1 MGGYAMPRVEFVEK
15 TIFKK
20 ENLDVKFY
28 KDGKDVRGDASVPKN
43 YQGER
48 MTKNVASVSHF
59 IDKLKTQY
67 PGYDFIVFDGN
78 GKKVRGN
85 TLLGNVRDSYTD
97 LDDE

>member
-1 MGGYAMPRVEFVEK
+1 MPRVEFVEK

-43 YQGER
+43 YKAER
-48 MTKNVASVSHF
+48 MTKNSANVTQF
-59 IDKLKTQY
+59 IEKLKTQY
-67 PGYDFIVFDGN
+67 AGYEFAVFDGN

-85 TLLGNVRDSYTD
+85 TLLGNVRDSYS
-97 LDDE
+97 DEE